1 MEGRKDGRRE
11 GWKAFMSERL
21 PLEAVDRHLR
31 KPLPKHINLLFSL
44 GSLAM
49 FLLLLQAVTGAFLAL
64 YYSPSP
70 EHAHNAVTYISEE
83 VPFGAFVRGLHHW
96 GASAMVIIVFLHLLR
111 VVLYGSYKAPREL
124 TWILGVLLLLV
135 VLGFGFT
142 GYLLPWDEKAY
153 WATVVGVE
161 IASTAPV
168 LGDFVAKVMR
178 GGSEIGAVTLSRF
191 YALHTIWLPWL
202 AFGLVG
208 VHLFFVRYYGSSGI
222 PQSPSC
228 PPDKGGRGVTA
239 EEQPPS
245 SPLDKEESPLI
256 REVRGVAEIKTGKP
270 FYPDQVFEDVIGMLI
285 LFAVL
290 ASVALFVPVPLEEVA
305 DPTNAEYDPRPEWY
319 FLFLFQLLKYFQG
332 PFEIIGTFV
341 IPTVGMVLLLIL
353 PFLDK
358 SERVVLWK
366 RPIALTVTSVCVIGI
381 VSLTILGASSPK
393 LETQEPSQP
402 TEQVQDP
409 VTPDTETEVVEEGE
423 EVFDFQLTEE
433 EIEGTEEGEE
443 VFDFPTHRG
452 RIGIAMINHNSPEQF
467 TLFPTDTESQPPRDD
482 STSGEIELVSFR
494 ELVPEI
500 KDTGYLTHAIFAYP
514 AKFIPQIVRYAIT
527 TYTKEGDWI
536 VDPFAGSGTV
546 GVEAYL
552 CKRNAFLLDLNL
564 LLNHI
569 MPMKLY
575 GGKERLREADLHK
588 LLEGM
593 KESKAPVYTRLVKC

>member
-1 MEGRKDGRRE
+1 MRQ
-11 GWKAFMSERL
+11 FLNERL
-21 PLEAVDRHLR
+21 PLSEFSAHLR

-49 FLLLLQAVTGAFLAL
+49 FLLLLQAATGAFLAL

-124 TWILGVLLLLV
+124 TWIVGVFLLLV

-178 GGSEIGAVTLSRF
+178 GGTEIGAVTLSRF

-222 PQSPSC
+222 PD
-228 PPDKGGRGVTA
+228 PPDKGGRGVTT
-239 EEQPPS
+239 
-245 SPLDKEESPLI
+245 
-256 REVRGVAEIKTGKP
+256 EIETGKP
-270 FYPDQVFEDVIGMLI
+270 FYPDQVFEDVVGMLI

-290 ASVALFVPVPLEEVA
+290 ASVALFVTVPLEEVA
-305 DPTNAEYDPRPEWY
+305 DPTNADYDPRPEWY

-341 IPTVGMVLLLIL
+341 IPTVGMVLLLLL

-366 RPIALTVTSVCVIGI
+366 RPIALTVTSVCVAGI
-381 VSLTILGASSPK
+381 VLLTILGASSPK
-393 LETQEPSQP
+393 LETQETSQP
-402 TEQVQDP
+402 TEQP
-409 VTPDTETEVVEEGE
+409 EGALTPDTETEAVEEGE
-423 EVFDFQLTEE
+423 VVFDFQLTEE
-433 EIEGTEEGEE
+433 EIEGTEE
-443 VFDFPTHRG
+443 VFDF
-452 RIGIAMINHNSPEQF
+452 Q
-467 TLFPTDTESQPPRDD
+467 LTE
-482 STSGEIELVSFR
+482 EEL
-494 ELVPEI
+494 E
-500 KDTGYLTHAIFAYP
+500 
-514 AKFIPQIVRYAIT
+514 
-527 TYTKEGDWI
+527 
-536 VDPFAGSGTV
+536 
-546 GVEAYL
+546 
-552 CKRNAFLLDLNL
+552 
-564 LLNHI
+564 
-569 MPMKLY
+569 
-575 GGKERLREADLHK
+575 
-588 LLEGM
+588 
-593 KESKAPVYTRLVKC
+593 